1 MKQPKPKPPVKKYTA
16 QDSVKFQGMMKR
28 QDSDYYSLFKNFP
41 KETPGVSKIQ
51 DRMNRRD
58 DSMSNSPY
66 FKAKAKV
73 EVKNGVTSRT
83 LTETTKKAKST
94 KSATAKPMAKVA
106 DKKMVSTKKPMMK
119 STKK

>member
-1 MKQPKPKPPVKKYTA
+1 MKQPKPKTPAKKYTP
-16 QDSVKFQGMMKR
+16 QDSVNYRRMNDRQFADENKAFQ
-28 QDSDYYSLFKNFP
+28 NFP
-41 KETPGVSKIQ
+41 K
-51 DRMNRRD
+51 MNQPALNRIARRD

-94 KSATAKPMAKVA
+94 KPAPAKPMTKAKSKSMPV
-106 DKKMVSTKKPMMK
+106 KKTMAK